1 MLCLYWNIGRG
12 ILKKQE
18 EEGWGTKIIDRMAKD
33 LKDAFPEMSGFSPRN
48 IKYMR
53 KFADSCPDF
62 EIVQRVV
69 AQIPWRTN
77 ISLMDKLKDEESRIW
92 YAYKVIENGW
102 SKTILDLQIESRL
115 MSVLVALKDYS
126 SMEFIIANTSSEIKN
141 ARDKM
146 SAVRSPQYDEM
157 PRTHN
162 PQAGEERILNG
173 IEEIDIL
180 QERYRQAVEYMDW
193 FKPVWEQLTADE
205 RYVLETFYD
214 EECSQTG
221 AMYEICD
228 HFSIERSSAYNKKN
242 RALAKLAVLL
252 YGK

>member
-1 MLCLYWNIGRG
+1 MS
-12 ILKKQE
+12 
-18 EEGWGTKIIDRMAKD
+18 IIW
-33 LKDAFPEMSGFSPRN
+33 
-48 IKYMR
+48 KY
-53 KFADSCPDF
+53 
-62 EIVQRVV
+62 
-69 AQIPWRTN
+69 
-77 ISLMDKLKDEESRIW
+77 LDKRSAAVD
-92 YAYKVIENGW
+92 
-102 SKTILDLQIESRL
+102 
-115 MSVLVALKDYS
+115 ALKDYS

-146 SAVRSPQYDEM
+146 SGVRSPQFDGM

-180 QERYRQAVEYMDW
+180 QERYRQAVEYMEW
-193 FKPVWEQLTADE
+193 FKPAWEQLTADE

-221 AMYEICD
+221 AVYEICD
-228 HFSIERSSAYNKKN
+228 HFNIERSSAYNKKN